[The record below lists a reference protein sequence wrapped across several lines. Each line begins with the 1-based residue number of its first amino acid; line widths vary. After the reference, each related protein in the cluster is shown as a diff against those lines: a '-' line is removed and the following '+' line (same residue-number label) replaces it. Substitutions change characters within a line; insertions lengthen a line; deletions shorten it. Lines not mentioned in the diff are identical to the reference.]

1 MGRLQIVLR
10 QARAALANC
19 LAMQAQE
26 PCDEELEPLA
36 RSILDYAAMRLS
48 EAPEQ
53 GSLFEPAELAFRFRE
68 TELTIED
75 ALCLLESR
83 GQATEVEG
91 LWTFSLSAL
100 DLNKK
105 VLGSVP
111 ARG

>member
-1 MGRLQIVLR
+1 
-10 QARAALANC
+10 
-19 LAMQAQE
+19 
-26 PCDEELEPLA
+26 
-36 RSILDYAAMRLS
+36 MRLS

-91 LWTFSLSAL
+91 LWTFPLSFL

-111 ARG
+111 PEVDECHDSIRMSAPRSE